1 MKPNKLVTIIAT
13 ADDEED
19 LNHFVI
25 GNGEDKVGHGIVSWR
40 ERDDNRYRL
49 RSSEIENLIMR
60 W

>member
-13 ADDEED
+13 AVDED

-25 GNGEDKVGHGIVSWR
+25 GDGEDKVSHGIVSWR